1 MTTFVKWLVQVSRL
15 TQARGLKHLATLVYQ
30 RSLVSRLTQARG
42 LKQLRCFNPRACVRR
57 DINNLLPDSGGTE
70 FQSTRLREARPAA
83 STVLG
88 SCSIVSI
95 HAPA

>member
-42 LKQLRCFNPRACVRR
+42 LKQLRC
-57 DINNLLPDSGGTE
+57 
-70 FQSTRLREARPAA
+70 
-83 STVLG
+83 
-88 SCSIVSI
+88 
-95 HAPA
+95 